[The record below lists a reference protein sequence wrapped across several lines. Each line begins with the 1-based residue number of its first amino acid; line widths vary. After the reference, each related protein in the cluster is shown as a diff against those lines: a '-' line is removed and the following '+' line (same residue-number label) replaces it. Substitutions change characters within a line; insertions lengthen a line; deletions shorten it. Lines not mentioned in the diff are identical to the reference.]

1 MPEILHKFMMKKIF
15 IQCERYSLSLDSMSL
30 VRASKISKNV
40 EMCYNFNGIINT
52 IQ

>member
-1 MPEILHKFMMKKIF
+1 MPEILHKFMMKNIYSM
-15 IQCERYSLSLDSMSL
+15 ERCSLSLSLD
-30 VRASKISKNV
+30 SKISKNV